1 MIVVEQYL
9 FDIFEYEV
17 ISLLSQIIDLTHLEM
32 TCEKLKKKNLNTN
45 ISNCNFII
53 MKNKS

>member
-53 MKNKS
+53 KKNKS